1 LQGKQGGNVAMH
13 NAQHRGNA
21 LLRALEHMAQLG
33 QSAVSP
39 GPRADRVASGAACRR
54 FTRANRHSR
63 RREAQTSRRRRCG
76 GAGERCRPRAT
87 RPPPA
92 AFNRPRGHCI
102 MSSELIAAITDPM
115 VRELASRGAVRSFPK
130 NTVIINEGDRGDSL
144 FVILSGKVKVYVSDD
159 DGREMI
165 LDHYGP
171 GDYVGE
177 MALDGRP
184 RSASVMTLEPTSC
197 SVVTRDALR
206 AAIVANAD
214 VAMALI
220 GTLIERARIATDNVK
235 NLALMDVYGRVARL
249 LLSIA
254 KEQPDGKLVVPE
266 RMTQQDIADRVG
278 ASRDMISRIFKDLT
292 IGGYVTVVDRIITIN
307 RKPPARW

>member
-1 LQGKQGGNVAMH
+1 MT
-13 NAQHRGNA
+13 
-21 LLRALEHMAQLG
+21 
-33 QSAVSP
+33 
-39 GPRADRVASGAACRR
+39 ASEQA
-54 FTRANRHSR
+54 
-63 RREAQTSRRRRCG
+63 
-76 GAGERCRPRAT
+76 
-87 RPPPA
+87 
-92 AFNRPRGHCI
+92 I
-102 MSSELIAAITDPM
+102 SEIGDPM
-115 VRELASRGAVRSFPK
+115 VRELAARGQVRTFPK
-130 NTVIINEGDRGDSL
+130 NAVIINEGDRGDSL
-144 FVILSGKVKVYVSDD
+144 YVILSGKVKVYVSDD

-165 LDHYGP
+165 LDIYGP

-197 SVVTRDALR
+197 SVVTRDELR
-206 AAIVANAD
+206 NAISANPD

-220 GTLIERARIATDNVK
+220 STLIDRARIATDNVK

-249 LLSIA
+249 LLSLA
-254 KEQPDGKLVVPE
+254 KDEGGGKLVVPE

-292 IGGYVTVVDRIITIN
+292 IGGYVTIENRTITIN

>member
-1 LQGKQGGNVAMH
+1 M
-13 NAQHRGNA
+13 
-21 LLRALEHMAQLG
+21 
-33 QSAVSP
+33 SA
-39 GPRADRVASGAACRR
+39 
-54 FTRANRHSR
+54 
-63 RREAQTSRRRRCG
+63 
-76 GAGERCRPRAT
+76 
-87 RPPPA
+87 
-92 AFNRPRGHCI
+92 
-102 MSSELIAAITDPM
+102 ELIAAITDPL
-115 VRELASRGAVRSFPK
+115 VRELASQGAVRSFPR

-144 FVILSGKVKVYVSDD
+144 FVILGGRVKVYVSDD

-165 LDHYGP
+165 LDHYVA

-184 RSASVMTLEPTSC
+184 RSASVMTLEPTTC

-206 AAIVANAD
+206 SAIVANAD
-214 VAMALI
+214 VAMSLI
-220 GTLIERARIATDNVK
+220 STLIERARIATDKVK

-254 KEQPDGKLVVPE
+254 EEQPDGKLVVPE
-266 RMTQQDIADRVG
+266 RLTQQNIADRVG

-292 IGGYVTVVDRIITIN
+292 VGGYVTVADRVITIN